1 MNRVKAMNRYLPLL
15 LVAAPLLAQATP
27 SPAAIVIAAYGD
39 STTAGVTSSG
49 GRNVISKEN
58 EISYLQQMLQ
68 QKYGPAVRIENHGSP
83 GAQLTE
89 LTKSSLSWDQRMAQS
104 DASIILINYAI
115 NDARIYSAKNRPAG
129 AESPEEFN
137 RILTGL
143 IKTAKAHHKQVVL
156 QQPNP
161 LCGRAERW
169 NLWPYVYQL
178 NQVAQQQQVPI
189 VRQYQLIKQQGDW
202 RSEMSADCI
211 HPTKT
216 LYKKKAE
223 QTFELLSQ
231 HFDSVFKTTS

>member
-15 LVAAPLLAQATP
+15 LVAAPLMAQATP
-27 SPAAIVIAAYGD
+27 TPAAIVIAAYGD

-49 GRNVISKEN
+49 GRNIIIKDN

-83 GAQLTE
+83 GALLTE
-89 LTKSSLSWDQRMAQS
+89 LTKSSLSWEQRMAQS

-129 AESPEEFN
+129 AESPEDFN

-202 RSEMSADCI
+202 RSEMSPDCI
-211 HPTKT
+211 HPTST

-231 HFDSVFKTTS
+231 HFDSVFKTNS

>member
-1 MNRVKAMNRYLPLL
+1 MNRYLPLL

-27 SPAAIVIAAYGD
+27 TPAAIVIAAYGD

-49 GRNVISKEN
+49 GRNIIIKDN

-83 GAQLTE
+83 GALLTE
-89 LTKSSLSWDQRMAQS
+89 LTQSSLSWEQRMAQS

-129 AESPEEFN
+129 AESPEDFN

-202 RSEMSADCI
+202 RSEMSPDCI
-211 HPTKT
+211 HPTST

-231 HFDSVFKTTS
+231 HFDSVFKTNS

>member
-1 MNRVKAMNRYLPLL
+1 MNRYLPLL
-15 LVAAPLLAQATP
+15 LVAAPLMAQATP
-27 SPAAIVIAAYGD
+27 TPAAIVIAAYGD

-49 GRNVISKEN
+49 GRNIIIKDN

-83 GAQLTE
+83 GALLTE
-89 LTKSSLSWDQRMAQS
+89 LTQSSLSWEQRMAQS

-129 AESPEEFN
+129 AESPEDFN

-202 RSEMSADCI
+202 RSEMSPDCI
-211 HPTKT
+211 HPTST

-231 HFDSVFKTTS
+231 HFDSVFKTNS

>member
-1 MNRVKAMNRYLPLL
+1 MNRYLPLL

-27 SPAAIVIAAYGD
+27 TPAAIVIAAYGD

-49 GRNVISKEN
+49 GRNIIIKDN

-68 QKYGPAVRIENHGSP
+68 QKYGPVVRIENHGSP
-83 GAQLTE
+83 GALLTE
-89 LTKSSLSWDQRMAQS
+89 LTQSSLSWEQRMAQS

-129 AESPEEFN
+129 AESPEDFN

-202 RSEMSADCI
+202 RSEMSPDCI
-211 HPTKT
+211 HPTST

-231 HFDSVFKTTS
+231 HFDSVFKTNS

>member
-15 LVAAPLLAQATP
+15 LVAAPLMAQATP
-27 SPAAIVIAAYGD
+27 TPAAIVIAAYGD

-49 GRNVISKEN
+49 GRNIIIKDN

-83 GAQLTE
+83 GALLTE
-89 LTKSSLSWDQRMAQS
+89 LTQSSLSWEQRMAQS

-129 AESPEEFN
+129 AESPEDFN

-202 RSEMSADCI
+202 RSEMSPDCI
-211 HPTKT
+211 HPTST

-231 HFDSVFKTTS
+231 HFDSVFKTNS

>member
-1 MNRVKAMNRYLPLL
+1 MKRCLPLL
-15 LVAAPLLAQATP
+15 LIASPLLVQAA
-27 SPAAIVIAAYGD
+27 SAPAAIVIAAYGD

-49 GRNVISKEN
+49 GRNIISKEN

-89 LTKSSLSWDQRMAQS
+89 LSRSPVSWEQRMAQS
-104 DASIILINYAI
+104 DARIILINYAI
-115 NDARIYSAKNRPAG
+115 NDARVYSAKNRPAG
-129 AESPEEFN
+129 AESPADFN
-137 RILTGL
+137 RTLTSL
-143 IKTAKAHHKQVVL
+143 IKTARAHHKRVVL

-169 NLWPYVYQL
+169 NVWPYVYQL

-223 QTFELLSQ
+223 QTFDLLSQ
-231 HFDSVFKTTS
+231 QFDSVFKTTS

>member
-1 MNRVKAMNRYLPLL
+1 MNRYLPLL
-15 LVAAPLLAQATP
+15 LVAAPLMAQATP
-27 SPAAIVIAAYGD
+27 TPAAIVIAAYGD

-49 GRNVISKEN
+49 GRNIIIKDN

-83 GAQLTE
+83 GALLTE
-89 LTKSSLSWDQRMAQS
+89 LTKSSLSWEQRMAQS

-129 AESPEEFN
+129 AESPEDFN

-202 RSEMSADCI
+202 RSEMSPDCI
-211 HPTKT
+211 HPTST

-231 HFDSVFKTTS
+231 HFDSVFKTNS